1 MPFSIPP
8 LKIGFNPTTG
18 DHANPDPYFVDIGKP
33 IPVQVDE
40 DCFVIFDKPSVLP
53 SGGHHAHGNHTW
65 KPKCTKKTD
74 IHYVIGP
81 DKSNSPPI
89 TGGYMHTIKVGS
101 GGARKPKGKPKKA
114 KKQRAK
120 AKRSKKRK
128 K

>member
-1 MPFSIPP
+1 MPQSTPP
-8 LKIGFNPTTG
+8 LTIGFNHSG
-18 DHANPDPYFVDIGKP
+18 DHANPDPYFVDIGQP

-53 SGGHHAHGNHTW
+53 SGGHHAHGPHTW

-81 DKSNSPPI
+81 DKSNCPPI
-89 TGGYMHTIKVGS
+89 TEENLHTIKVGS
-101 GGARKPKGKPKKA
+101 GVTKKPKGKPKKA
-114 KKQRAK
+114 KAKRAK
-120 AKRSKKRK
+120 TKRIMKRK